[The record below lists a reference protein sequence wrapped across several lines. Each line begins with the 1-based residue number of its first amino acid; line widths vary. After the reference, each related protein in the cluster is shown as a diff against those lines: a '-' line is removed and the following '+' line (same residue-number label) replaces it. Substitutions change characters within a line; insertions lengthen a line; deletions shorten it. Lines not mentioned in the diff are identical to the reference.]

1 MDSENSLS
9 GKLLLDFTYPIASSH
24 FNTIVR
30 IFNISNCSTC
40 AGINSTQAEITITWY
55 EINTVEHLNQK
66 LVVEEMYACTF

>member
-40 AGINSTQAEITITWY
+40 AGINSTQAENTITWY